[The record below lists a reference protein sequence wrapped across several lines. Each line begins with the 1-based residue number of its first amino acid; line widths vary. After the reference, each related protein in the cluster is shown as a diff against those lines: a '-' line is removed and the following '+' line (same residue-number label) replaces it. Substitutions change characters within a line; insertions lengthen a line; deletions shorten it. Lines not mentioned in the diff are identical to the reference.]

1 MHRHGYKG
9 RKLGRKRD
17 QRTALFRNLAKQ
29 LITNGAIETTLP
41 KAKEILPMT
50 EKLITKA
57 KQGDLASR
65 RQVIAALDVQV
76 GNFLV
81 DSIAPQLNERTSGY
95 LRLEKTDAR
104 VGDNAPMAIVEF
116 VDEINFEVKT
126 EAETDKPALVE
137 AEKVEKTEVKEEA

>member
-1 MHRHGYKG
+1 
-9 RKLGRKRD
+9 
-17 QRTALFRNLAKQ
+17 
-29 LITNGAIETTLP
+29 
-41 KAKEILPMT
+41 MT

-65 RQVIAALDVQV
+65 RQVIAVLDVKV

-81 DSIAPQLNERTSGY
+81 DSIAPQLTERTSGY

-116 VDEINFEVKT
+116 VDEINFDA
-126 EAETDKPALVE
+126 EAEADKPAPVE
-137 AEKVEKTEVKEEA
+137 AKKVEKTEVKEEA